1 MAGTLPKIPGSAV
14 ALGRTTLEIA
24 LVSALAMTAAR
35 GAWFIIS
42 PDSVIPVSDRSL
54 SVGPITTQQAGTAIA
69 DRTVLTT
76 SNQFARGAVI
86 VEAPPSDD
94 VLNAPETK
102 LNLTLTGMRATSA
115 DGRAGSAYIVTPTGE
130 QVLVQVGSEIIDGV
144 LLEGVFS
151 DRVAIRSRGDLES
164 LRMRDGVEPLVLTPV
179 RPDDGLQTVAVL
191 DASNA
196 DAASARAGQRR
207 PAGPPDPVVADLS
220 SARQLLSAVRLS
232 PVREGNTV
240 RGFQISASG
249 DVSTLLDYGLRP
261 GDVLTAV
268 NGRSLSGQNLQ
279 QLQALFQQARQ
290 LELRLEREDEE
301 VVVSITLAEE
311 S

>member
-1 MAGTLPKIPGSAV
+1 
-14 ALGRTTLEIA
+14 
-24 LVSALAMTAAR
+24 
-35 GAWFIIS
+35 
-42 PDSVIPVSDRSL
+42 
-54 SVGPITTQQAGTAIA
+54 
-69 DRTVLTT
+69 
-76 SNQFARGAVI
+76 
-86 VEAPPSDD
+86 DD

-179 RPDDGLQTVAVL
+179 RPDDGPQTVAVL